1 MTQANHD
8 DAPGAGLFPQYGP
21 DMYAMVASE
30 VEGLTDEQL
39 DWESDRWEW
48 SKWSIRRQVSHM
60 PSFVKGWLLQRW
72 GDQLFPGGTSHL
84 GEMAEY
90 DRSPGGSWLNE
101 DRFWDLPVLLEQWS
115 SSIDLAL
122 HVLEAETVGSMRKK
136 QVTAPGGSEF
146 WRLAVPAH
154 DTGVSYHP
162 TDADHI
168 VLTLEGTF
176 RHIYYEF
183 TTHLHNVLRLK
194 RAQGLSTTVDV
205 PREGY
210 WVMST
215 WDRSEP

>member
-1 MTQANHD
+1 MAQAND
-8 DAPGAGLFPQYGP
+8 NAPATGLFPQYGP

-72 GDQLFPGGTSHL
+72 GGQLFPGGTSHL

-122 HVLEAETVGSMRKK
+122 PRTGGGDGGVHEEETGHRPRRLGVLEA
-136 QVTAPGGSEF
+136 GG
-146 WRLAVPAH
+146 A
-154 DTGVSYHP
+154 
-162 TDADHI
+162 
-168 VLTLEGTF
+168 
-176 RHIYYEF
+176 
-183 TTHLHNVLRLK
+183 
-194 RAQGLSTTVDV
+194 RARYRGQLPPHG
-205 PREGY
+205 R
-210 WVMST
+210 
-215 WDRSEP
+215 RSHSPDP